1 MPTLAGGAATCE
13 PAWGAPTMGSA
24 MRRKID
30 RLTTSRRIRRA
41 RGAVAGAATLAL
53 AFLTGCGGPP
63 PVKDVSNPDPSGKIP
78 AIVQAAK
85 KGDRRVLNQLVK
97 DLDND
102 DPAVRFYA
110 IRTLEQLTGE
120 RLGFVYFDDEVER
133 KPALAR
139 WSQWLAGH
147 DPKSPAQADGSK

>member
-13 PAWGAPTMGSA
+13 PARGAPTMGSA
-24 MRRKID
+24 MRRNKD
-30 RLTTSRRIRRA
+30 RLTTSRRLPRA
-41 RGAVAGAATLAL
+41 RGAAAGAATLAL
-53 AFLTGCGGPP
+53 ALLTGCGGPP

-85 KGDRRVLNQLVK
+85 RGDRRVLNQLVK

-110 IRTLEQLTGE
+110 IEGLRRITGQSFGYHYYYGEDERQPSIQLW
-120 RLGFVYFDDEVER
+120 
-133 KPALAR
+133 K
-139 WSQWLAGH
+139 QWLA
-147 DPKSPAQADGSK
+147 KEADAPRR